1 MLYLLFWESPCAL
14 SRGRWLRHQEGIIAS
29 AIDQGASA
37 PHGKAGGKAHPTNAD
52 AQKFP
57 LGSMFTI
64 TLGHAANDIYVS
76 FLPPLLPL
84 FIANLGLSH
93 TRAGLLSLLRQT
105 PSLLQPAIGHL
116 ADRVDLRTWI
126 ILTPAVTAVMTSLLG
141 LAPSYTALALL
152 LVVAGMSTAAFH
164 AVTPALAGE
173 LAGQS
178 NVGRGIGLWI
188 FGGEVGF
195 TLGPLLIVTVVD
207 RFGLRATPWLVFI
220 GLLGSLVLF
229 FRLRSIPYRVA
240 QSAASLPWRQ
250 ALSQARHNVAPLLG
264 LVVTRSLAMSALS
277 NYLPT
282 YLSEAGT
289 GFWLAGASL
298 TVFQAAASLGVL
310 VGGSLSDRLGR
321 RVVMA
326 SSTLLPPLVLF
337 AFLALDG
344 TARLLTLLAIG
355 FVVAPFDPAAIAAVQ
370 ESATHNRALASSVY
384 LSLSFII
391 RSVAVVAVGALADW
405 IGLRWAFVLST
416 VVFLLGTPLLLLL
429 PAGLPKT
436 ATD

>member
-1 MLYLLFWESPCAL
+1 MISVGARRPH
-14 SRGRWLRHQEGIIAS
+14 LREDIIA
-29 AIDQGASA
+29 IRMDQGASV
-37 PHGKAGGKAHPTNAD
+37 PHGEAGQKAHLTNAE
-52 AQKFP
+52 AQAFP
-57 LGSMFTI
+57 LGSMLTI

-116 ADRVDLRTWI
+116 ADRFDLRGWI
-126 ILTPAVTAVMTSLLG
+126 ILTPAVTALMTSLLG
-141 LAPSYTALALL
+141 LAPSYSALAFL
-152 LVVAGMSTAAFH
+152 LVVAGISTAAFH
-164 AVTPALAGE
+164 AVTPALAGQ
-173 LAGQS
+173 LAGQP

-229 FRLRSIPYRVA
+229 FRLRSIPYQTA
-240 QSAASLPWRQ
+240 HSAGNLPWRQ
-250 ALSQARHNVAPLLG
+250 ALRQVRHTVAPLLG
-264 LVVTRSLAMSALS
+264 LVATRSLALSALS

-298 TVFQAAASLGVL
+298 TVYQAAASLGVL

-321 RVVMA
+321 RMVMA
-326 SSTLLPPLVLF
+326 SSMLLTPLVLF

-344 TARLLTLLAIG
+344 VARLLTLLAIG
-355 FVVAPFDPAAIAAVQ
+355 FIVVTFEPAAMAAVQ
-370 ESATHNRALASSVY
+370 ESATHNRALANSVY
-384 LSLSFII
+384 LSMSFVI
-391 RSVAVVAVGALADW
+391 RSVAVVAVGVLADW
-405 IGLRWAFVLST
+405 IGLHSAFVISA
-416 VVFLLGTPLLLLL
+416 VVFLLGTPLVLLL
-429 PAGLPKT
+429 PIGLPGT